1 MLDCRV
7 GNMALFEH
15 LSARTTAAQWC
26 ALARLRGLPD
36 EAIRRDIFTG
46 AAETEADPSPASPP
60 PREASPAG
68 DWLGGRGRNWTLG

>member
-15 LSARTTAAQWC
+15 LSARTTAAQWA

-36 EAIRRDIFTG
+36 DAIRRDIFTG
-46 AAETEADPSPASPP
+46 AAEADAASAPASSP

-68 DWLGGRGRNWTLG
+68 DWLGGRGQNWKL